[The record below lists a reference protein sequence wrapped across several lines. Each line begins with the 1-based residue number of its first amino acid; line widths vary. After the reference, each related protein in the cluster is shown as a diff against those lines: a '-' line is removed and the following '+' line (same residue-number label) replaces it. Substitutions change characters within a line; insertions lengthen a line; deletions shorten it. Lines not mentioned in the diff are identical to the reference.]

1 MGNSTDGQQLFYPA
15 VWPAPFCHKGSTSKQ
30 PRQGAHE
37 CVQVPWAPFSNIFK
51 AVPSIEMPW
60 QWLIFDLWVKIYKL
74 EFFWIFFPQEGSQIS
89 GAKLRFYWRK
99 INLCPPT
106 VHFRTVRRQC
116 TLPMTTASTTRNEG
130 HCQETLYSAQS
141 TQYVEIKS

>member
-1 MGNSTDGQQLFYPA
+1 MGNWTDGGQLFYPA
-15 VWPAPFCHKGSTSKQ
+15 IWPAPFCQKGSTSKQ

-74 EFFWIFFPQEGSQIS
+74 EFFWIFSSS
-89 GAKLRFYWRK
+89 GRVPNFESK
-99 INLCPPT
+99 IALLLEKDK
-106 VHFRTVRRQC
+106 F
-116 TLPMTTASTTRNEG
+116 MSADGTASYFLHKKLSIYLKN
-130 HCQETLYSAQS
+130 CCVKYFC
-141 TQYVEIKS
+141 